1 MTETDSN
8 KLPVLKR
15 TLGRKRK
22 EKAKKQ
28 QQAFKTAVKMLSI
41 KLEGGDFP
49 NAIPPVEEEA
59 MAPPKKRGRKKRINP
74 EDNSKVLKPN
84 KLEKDESEFLE
95 NTLSLPKLD
104 L

>member
-8 KLPVLKR
+8 KLPVIKK

-28 QQAFKTAVKMLSI
+28 MQADKTTVKMLPV
-41 KLEGGDFP
+41 KLEGGDYP
-49 NAIPPVEEEA
+49 NSVPPIQEEA

-74 EDNSKVLKPN
+74 EDNSKVLKPA
-84 KLEKDESEFLE
+84 KLEKDESIFLE
-95 NTLSLPKLD
+95 NTL
-104 L
+104 